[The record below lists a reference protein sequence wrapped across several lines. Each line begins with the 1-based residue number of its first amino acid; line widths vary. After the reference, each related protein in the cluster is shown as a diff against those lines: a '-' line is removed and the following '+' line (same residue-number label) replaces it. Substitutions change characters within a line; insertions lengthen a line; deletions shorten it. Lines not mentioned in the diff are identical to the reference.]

1 MNWVDFIIVLLII
14 LMAIYG
20 YNRGM
25 FRMLFSVI
33 SFVLVIAV
41 GVFAAP
47 MIADKIAEN
56 DKTVEAIS
64 GYISESLGMEEKM
77 YQMIGET
84 KASEEEAIQK
94 EIEAIQGT
102 KEKKEKKNKEDKTD
116 KADKTNSSGTATK
129 NEETIYVDSSLMT
142 DCGFPSFLAEK
153 IFEMSGADN
162 SISALKGEAVQTIN
176 QKLCDTIAKMII
188 KIIVFL
194 VIVIVLSIVLS
205 VVARVLGILGRFPGI
220 STLNHAGGTLIGI
233 IEGIIIIWL
242 LGMLVIIFCQM
253 GNGISLLKDIQESG
267 MGRYLM
273 YHNIVITNFL

>member
-1 MNWVDFIIVLLII
+1 MNWVDFIIVVLII

-25 FRMLFSVI
+25 FRMLFSII

-41 GVFAAP
+41 AVFAAP
-47 MIADKIAEN
+47 MIADKLAEN
-56 DKTVEAIS
+56 DGTIEAIS

-77 YQMIGET
+77 YQMAGET
-84 KASEEEAIQK
+84 KVPEEETIQQ
-94 EIEAIQGT
+94 EIEAIKGT
-102 KEKKEKKNKEDKTD
+102 KEKKNKEDKTV
-116 KADKTNSSGTATK
+116 KTDKTSPAGTAVKT
-129 NEETIYVDSSLMT
+129 EETIYVDSSLMT
-142 DCGFPSFLAEK
+142 DCGFPAFLAEK
-153 IFEMSGADN
+153 IFEMSGVDN
-162 SISALKGEAVQTIN
+162 GISEFKGEAIRTIN

-188 KIIVFL
+188 KIVVFL
-194 VIVIVLSIVLS
+194 VIVVVLSIVLS
-205 VVARVLGILGRFPGI
+205 VVARMLGILGRFPGI
-220 STLNHAGGTLIGI
+220 STLNHVGGTLIGI

>member
-1 MNWVDFIIVLLII
+1 MNWVDFIIVVLII

-25 FRMLFSVI
+25 FRMLFSII

-41 GVFAAP
+41 AVFAAP
-47 MIADKIAEN
+47 MIADKLAEN
-56 DKTVEAIS
+56 DGTIEAIS

-77 YQMIGET
+77 YQMAGET
-84 KASEEEAIQK
+84 KVPEEETIQQ
-94 EIEAIQGT
+94 EIEAIKGT
-102 KEKKEKKNKEDKTD
+102 KEKKNKEDKTV
-116 KADKTNSSGTATK
+116 KTDKTSPAGTAVKT
-129 NEETIYVDSSLMT
+129 EETIYVDSSLMT
-142 DCGFPSFLAEK
+142 DCGFPAFLAEK
-153 IFEMSGADN
+153 IFEMSGVDN
-162 SISALKGEAVQTIN
+162 GISEFKGEVIRTIN

-188 KIIVFL
+188 KIVVFL
-194 VIVIVLSIVLS
+194 VIVVVLSIVLS
-205 VVARVLGILGRFPGI
+205 VVARMLGILGRFPGI
-220 STLNHAGGTLIGI
+220 STLNHVGGTLIGI